1 MVVFSIP
8 QHVGHHFSYR
18 VRLQRQC
25 RQQIVSLLK
34 LQIVE
39 FRHGRNVSRS
49 VTGAVFHQFWSIGL
63 TQTSGSG
70 RAVGSTALLLSL
82 RFCYLMHQSKFGP
95 D

>member
-39 FRHGRNVSRS
+39 FRAMVGTSR
-49 VTGAVFHQFWSIGL
+49 GALPVLFF
-63 TQTSGSG
+63 TSSG
-70 RAVGSTALLLSL
+70 RLV
-82 RFCYLMHQSKFGP
+82 
-95 D
+95 